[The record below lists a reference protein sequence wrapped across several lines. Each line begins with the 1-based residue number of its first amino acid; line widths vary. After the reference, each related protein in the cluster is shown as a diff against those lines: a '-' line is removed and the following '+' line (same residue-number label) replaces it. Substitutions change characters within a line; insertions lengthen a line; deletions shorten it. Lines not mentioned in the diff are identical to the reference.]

1 MKATFLKFNLLF
13 LSVFLLLNSCGTNS
27 DVDDLLGDNT
37 NFYLTAK
44 VGGNNFSADL
54 SDPATWGAFKYHTG
68 TLTISV
74 PEDTSNVGNGSIM
87 INILTGYSGAGT
99 YTVGFGASGNN
110 YARYMTGS
118 MATGN
123 MNSWNAETSH
133 NSTGTGTVT
142 VTSDA
147 NNIVE
152 GTFSFT
158 GVSSDTSSKQI
169 SEGKFRLKISQ

>member
-1 MKATFLKFNLLF
+1 M
-13 LSVFLLLNSCGTNS
+13 VLNSCSSSS
-27 DVDDLLGDNT
+27 DDDDLQDDNT

-87 INILTGYSGAGT
+87 INILSGYSGAGT

-118 MATGN
+118 IATGN

-142 VTSDA
+142 ITSDA

>member
-1 MKATFLKFNLLF
+1 MKTTFLKFSLLF
-13 LSVFLLLNSCGTNS
+13 LSIFMVLNSCSSSS
-27 DVDDLLGDNT
+27 DDDDLQDDNT

-87 INILTGYSGAGT
+87 INILSGYSGAGT

-118 MATGN
+118 IATGN

-142 VTSDA
+142 ITSDA